1 MSMEQQEEKLGIGC
15 IVSLIAIPV
24 FLVAL
29 FIGNDL
35 IQAVAM
41 IAGSLGL
48 LIESIKAIIA
58 KENSNKKSNDE
69 IVKDLLEREYKKKE
83 DDLKRELETKT
94 AALKKWEKV

>member
-48 LIESIKAIIA
+48 LIESIKAIIGA
-58 KENSNKKSNDE
+58 
-69 IVKDLLEREYKKKE
+69 VQFFRG
-83 DDLKRELETKT
+83 
-94 AALKKWEKV
+94 